1 MVDDQFAKLERELI
15 DLRDHVDATM
25 RLVLLALHKSGYTVG
40 PLRETWVA
48 WWLNP
53 SDPDANAAF
62 DRELNAMSVA
72 VELRRI

>member
-1 MVDDQFAKLERELI
+1 MVDDQFAKLERDLI
-15 DLRDHVDATM
+15 DLRDQVDATI
-25 RLVLLALHKSGYTVG
+25 RLAVLALHNSGYTVG

-53 SDPDANAAF
+53 SDPDANAAL
-62 DRELNAMSVA
+62 DRELSAMSEA